1 MIKFFKIIGILEGIS
16 AILLFFVAVPMKYI
30 FANPVLIRPVG
41 MAHGIL
47 FTIYVILAIMLKF
60 EQNWSFKK
68 FGVIA
73 IAAIVPLGTFYVD
86 KKYLKD
92 A

>member
-1 MIKFFKIIGILEGIS
+1 MIKFFKIIGILEGVS

-30 FANPVLIRPVG
+30 FANPILIRPIG
-41 MAHGIL
+41 MAHGVL
-47 FTIYVILAIMLKF
+47 FTIYIILAIMLKF

-68 FGVIA
+68 FAIIA

-86 KKYLKD
+86 KKYLKN

>member
-1 MIKFFKIIGILEGIS
+1 MIKIFKIIGILEGIS
-16 AILLFFVAVPMKYI
+16 AILLFFIAVPMKYV
-30 FANPVLIRPVG
+30 FANPILIRPVG

-47 FTIYVILAIMLKF
+47 FTIYMLLAIMLKF

-68 FGVIA
+68 FVIIA